1 MQKLNLT
8 VREMCEILE
17 AEPVGVSAS
26 VSRRK
31 VKLCLDS
38 RQVEKG
44 CVFWPICG
52 ERFDAHQFVEQAQN
66 EGAIMSVVNENQV
79 SQNTIQAYV
88 PVKDTTEAWL
98 KWRAFNTN
106 FIKAATVAKTTD
118 VTLDNVKTVVDKCVG
133 MLSDTTLMNIEDGI
147 LSTANDITSKYPV

>member
-66 EGAIMSVVNENQV
+66 EGAIMSVVNENKV

-88 PVKDTTEAWL
+88 PVKDTVDSFADIIDGKYDEYPEQ
-98 KWRAFNTN
+98 AFLYVG
-106 FIKAATVAKTTD
+106 TVAD
-118 VTLDNVKTVVDKCVG
+118 VIKKAKELDNQ
-133 MLSDTTLMNIEDGI
+133 
-147 LSTANDITSKYPV
+147 